1 MKTKKLNKPL
11 IVESC
16 LIHDP
21 VNDANNLHIVILH
34 TKIFCNVIYTKMSR
48 DSSVKIEIPQN

>member
-11 IVESC
+11 IAESC

-21 VNDANNLHIVILH
+21 DANNLHIAILH

-48 DSSVKIEIPQN
+48 CSSVKIEIPQN